1 MLNTLNTDLYFKNRS
16 CLSAHSEPTVDVPP
30 CVKDLGESAEV
41 CSADAMQSMDGT
53 ADERL
58 LNSCRQYSQQYRE
71 LQKKYHEIIYA
82 TAEKVLQ
89 TSQEGQMKLLKAS
102 LDKVNNEVMH
112 QLREARKVEVKNLA
126 LIHKD
131 KDEFIR

>member
-1 MLNTLNTDLYFKNRS
+1 M
-16 CLSAHSEPTVDVPP
+16 
-30 CVKDLGESAEV
+30 DLGENEEERAG
-41 CSADAMQSMDGT
+41 DTLQSLEGT
-53 ADERL
+53 IDERL

-71 LQKKYHEIIYA
+71 LQKKYHDTIFA

-89 TSQEGQMKLLKAS
+89 TSQDSQLKLLKTS
-102 LDKVNNEVMH
+102 LEKVNNEVMH

-131 KDEFIR
+131 KEEFVR